1 MQAADTPDTR
11 TWNMMPAAISLAPL
25 RLPVGEQ
32 QLTFTSSSGRTQSI
46 SISAR
51 DDRPVVALFRT
62 TE

>member
-1 MQAADTPDTR
+1 
-11 TWNMMPAAISLAPL
+11 MMPAGISLATL

-32 QLTFTSSSGRTQSI
+32 QLTFNSSSGRTQSLT
-46 SISAR
+46 ISAR